1 MKLYYGGAEID
12 NWRKLLISQGVT
24 TVSLSFVGLK
34 RRAEYPLKDKYPDQ
48 EVFLDSGAYT
58 YNRPDSDLTFEDAYE
73 TAAQYME
80 FVTANIGSVTL
91 VSEFDAKQLESDVIE
106 DMRKNFYNT
115 LPPDKFMPV
124 WHPESGRDE
133 LERLC
138 SSYSVVGV
146 CQSDIHGDTAHVPV
160 FNSYIQRYGTRL
172 HGVGIT
178 SKKLLEAVKWDSVSS
193 TSWLSPSIYGDTF
206 VWDGRELHRYPKSYK
221 HRRLTHRNIFV
232 DNGFDYNK
240 IEADDSEELLK
251 LSLWSWQQYI
261 AHISGVTT
269 MPRNVTTDFTETG
282 DKVVDTQPVS
292 SGTRSSSSEVVVPR
306 KTTMIPIM
314 QTVFKENRDDDEEP
328 PRPHLVVRSESMR
341 VCDTCFLKDKCPG
354 FQPNST
360 CLYNIPIEVRTK
372 DQLQALHDALLEMQT
387 HRVLFMKMAED
398 LGGGYADPNLS
409 AEMDRLNR
417 MIKTKVDSSKNV
429 FSATLNISEEPSG
442 PGFMERMFGSN
453 TANKVREL
461 ESPQDADTILA
472 EIISDTGELVDMPPV
487 VKESVEHE

>member
-1 MKLYYGGAEID
+1 MKIFYGGGEID
-12 NWRKLLISQGVT
+12 NWRKLLLSQGIS

-34 RRAEYPLKDKYPDQ
+34 GRADYKLSSKYPTQ

-58 YNRPDSDLTFEDAYE
+58 YNRPDSKFDFEDAYE

-80 FVTANIGSVTL
+80 FVKSNIDAVTL
-91 VSEFDAKQLESDVIE
+91 ISEFDAKQLGDDTIE
-106 DMRKNFYNT
+106 EMRTNFYNM
-115 LPPDKFMPV
+115 LPPDKFMPI

-178 SKKLLEAVKWDSVSS
+178 SKKLIEAVKWDSVSS
-193 TSWLSPSIYGDTF
+193 TSWLSPSRFGDTF
-206 VWDGRELHRYPKSYK
+206 VWDGRELHRYPKDYK
-221 HRRLTHRNIFV
+221 HKRMSHRMLFV

-269 MPRNVTTDFTETG
+269 MPRNVNAISPETG
-282 DKVVDTQPVS
+282 SEVVDKQSKWT
-292 SGTRSSSSEVVVPR
+292 GTDSSSSAVVKPR
-306 KTTMIPIM
+306 ETTMIPLMKTI
-314 QTVFKENRDDDEEP
+314 FKDNPNDDDEP
-328 PRPHLVVRSESMR
+328 LRPHLIVRSESMR
-341 VCDTCFLKDKCPG
+341 VCNSCFLKDKCPG
-354 FQPNST
+354 FQPDAN

-372 DQLQALHDALLEMQT
+372 DQLQSLHDALLEMQAQ
-387 HRVLFMKMAED
+387 RVLFMKMAED
-398 LGGGYADPNLS
+398 QQGGYSDPNLS
-409 AEMDRLNR
+409 SEIDRLNR
-417 MIKTKVDSSKNV
+417 MIKTKTDSNKNV

-442 PGFMERMFGSN
+442 PGFMERMFGQN
-453 TANKVREL
+453 AAGKLREL
-461 ESPQDADTILA
+461 DAPQDADVIIG
-472 EIISDTGELVDMPPV
+472 EVISDTEDS
-487 VKESVEHE
+487 K

>member
-1 MKLYYGGAEID
+1 VKLFYGGGEID
-12 NWRKLLISQGVT
+12 NWRKLLLSQGVT
-24 TVSLSFVGLK
+24 HVSLSFVGLK
-34 RRAEYPLKDKYPDQ
+34 RRTDYDLSSKYPGQ

-58 YNRPDSDLTFEDAYE
+58 YNRPDSKFDFEDAYE

-80 FVTANIGSVTL
+80 FVKANVDSVTL
-91 VSEFDAKQLESDVIE
+91 VSEFDARQLGDDTIE
-106 DMRKNFYNT
+106 EMRSNFYNM
-115 LPPDKFMPV
+115 LPPDKFMPI

-193 TSWLSPSIYGDTF
+193 TSWLSPSRFGDTF
-206 VWDGRELHRYPKSYK
+206 VWDGRELHRYPKDYK
-221 HRRLTHRNIFV
+221 HKRMSHRVLFI
-232 DNGFDYNK
+232 DNGFDYAK

-269 MPRNVTTDFTETG
+269 MPRNVTTGFREAASG
-282 DKVVDTQPVS
+282 VVDTHASVTGTGSLS
-292 SGTRSSSSEVVVPR
+292 SALAKPR
-306 KTTMIPIM
+306 ETTMLPIM
-314 QTVFKENRDDDEEP
+314 RTVFKENKDDEEEP
-328 PRPHLVVRSESMR
+328 LRPHLIVRSESMR
-341 VCDTCFLKDKCPG
+341 VCDSCFLKDKCPG
-354 FQPNST
+354 FQPDST

-409 AEMDRLNR
+409 SEIDRLNR
-417 MIKTKVDSSKNV
+417 MIKTKTDSNKNV

-442 PGFMERMFGSN
+442 PGFMERMFGPGAAS
-453 TANKVREL
+453 KLKEL
-461 ESPQDADTILA
+461 DAPQDADVIIA
-472 EIISDTGELVDMPPV
+472 EVIENVDS
-487 VKESVEHE
+487 K

>member
-1 MKLYYGGAEID
+1 MKLYYGGGEID
-12 NWRKLLISQGVT
+12 NWRKLLLSQGVT
-24 TVSLSFVGLK
+24 AVSLSFVGLK
-34 RRAEYPLKDKYPDQ
+34 KRADYPLASKYPGQ

-58 YNRPDSDLTFEDAYE
+58 YNRPDSEFDFEDAYE

-80 FVTANIGSVTL
+80 FVKGNIDSVTL
-91 VSEFDAKQLESDVIE
+91 VSEFDAKQLGDDTIE
-106 DMRKNFYNT
+106 EMRSNFYNM
-115 LPPDKFMPV
+115 LPPDKFMPI

-146 CQSDIHGDTAHVPV
+146 CQSDIHGDTTHVPV

-193 TSWLSPSIYGDTF
+193 TSWLSPSRFGDTF
-206 VWDGRELHRYPKSYK
+206 VWDGRELHRYPKDYK
-221 HRRLTHRNIFV
+221 HKRMSHRMLFV

-240 IEADDSEELLK
+240 IEADDSVELLK

-269 MPRNVTTDFTETG
+269 MPRNVSTVSPETG
-282 DKVVDTQPVS
+282 NDVVDTQPVS
-292 SGTRSSSSEVVVPR
+292 TGTQSLSSEVVIPR
-306 KTTMIPIM
+306 ETTMLPIM
-314 QTVFKENRDDDEEP
+314 RTVFKENKDDEDEP
-328 PRPHLVVRSESMR
+328 PRPHLIVRSESMR
-341 VCDTCFLKDKCPG
+341 VCDKCFLKDKCPG

-409 AEMDRLNR
+409 SEIDRLNR
-417 MIKTKVDSSKNV
+417 MIKTKTDSNKNV

-453 TANKVREL
+453 ASNKLREL
-461 ESPQDADTILA
+461 EAPVDADVIIG
-472 EIISDTGELVDMPPV
+472 EVISDTDDKGS
-487 VKESVEHE
+487 K